1 MGDLSKLNATVQQLG
16 ADIQTLIATQSAD
29 DQAEIDAVTSAL
41 AALDNLVTS
50 STPTPPTSTTTAADS
65 TTADTAAAAGHL
77 AMYLIL
83 AAVAVAFLSRPAA
96 AAGEMIAGGS
106 VLTNI
111 GGVLTGQYAGGG
123 GTKGTFSVA
132 TPAGRNSATF
142 G

>member
-1 MGDLSKLNATVQQLG
+1 MKG
-16 ADIQTLIATQSAD
+16 
-29 DQAEIDAVTSAL
+29 
-41 AALDNLVTS
+41 
-50 STPTPPTSTTTAADS
+50 
-65 TTADTAAAAGHL
+65 GHI

-123 GTKGTFSVA
+123 GTKGGFQTS
-132 TPAGRNSATF
+132 TPSGVQSATF
-142 G
+142 S